1 MRVSHITTKT
11 SRFDENQIVPAFKDM
26 VATGQPFTVWID
38 FIGNSF
44 PSPVVN
50 GVFVNAKIEESVRA
64 VLRRTF
70 GPDINFA

>member
-11 SRFDENQIVPAFKDM
+11 SRFEGSEIVPAFSEM
-26 VATGQPFTVWID
+26 VKTCQPFTVWID